1 MKTER
6 RTAVEQQPSGTWL
19 WIGSIS
25 SRRSDGSLASHVSRW
40 GAAGLA
46 TEADARAAADEWLR
60 TYQDPGGHAVPGLGG
75 AATERL
81 QEYLGGSNP

>member
-1 MKTER
+1 MSVER
-6 RTAVEQQPSGTWL
+6 RTAVAQSKDGTWL

-25 SRRSDGSLASHVSRW
+25 SRHPDGSPASYVSRW

-46 TEADARAAADEWLR
+46 TEADAQSAADEWLR

-75 AATERL
+75 MHTENIGPR
-81 QEYLGGSNP
+81 